1 MVETAT
7 ALEGMV
13 SAPHHLAA
21 EAGCGVLRDG
31 GNAVEAAVATAAA
44 IAVVYPQMNG
54 IGGDGFWLIH
64 APGAAP
70 VAIDACGPAGARADA
85 AFYLDKGLHA
95 VPPRGPLAANTVAG
109 AVAGWQ
115 EALALGAQWDGGA
128 LPLARLLAPAIDLAE
143 TGMPVSASQHA
154 LAEDDG
160 MGLHQAPGF
169 AATFLVDG
177 APPPVDASF
186 RQPRLGATLGA
197 LAEAGLDDFYRG
209 AVARSIAADLATA
222 GSPVTADDLANYRA
236 RRVAPL
242 SLRLGAA
249 TIYNLPPPTQG
260 LASLMILG
268 LFERLDVTEGEGFR
282 HLHSIV
288 EATKQAFAVRD
299 AVITD
304 PAHMSADPAA
314 WLGDAALDTAAGR
327 IDPSRASPWPAGG
340 DAGDTVWL
348 GAVDR
353 AGRVVSYI
361 QSVYWEFGSGMVLPD
376 SGILWQNRGCSFG
389 VAPGAAQPIQPG
401 RKPFHTLNPA
411 LARFHDGRVMAY
423 GTMGGDGQPQFQAA
437 IYTRYAAFGRGLQD
451 AVTAP
456 RWLLG
461 RTWGQGTTTLR
472 MESRFD
478 PALLAGLAEAGHRVE
493 AVGPFSQFM
502 GHAGALVHHPSGL
515 IEGAS
520 DPRSDGRAVGF

>member
-1 MVETAT
+1 
-7 ALEGMV
+7 
-13 SAPHHLAA
+13 
-21 EAGCGVLRDG
+21 
-31 GNAVEAAVATAAA
+31 
-44 IAVVYPQMNG
+44 
-54 IGGDGFWLIH
+54 
-64 APGAAP
+64 
-70 VAIDACGPAGARADA
+70 
-85 AFYLDKGLHA
+85 
-95 VPPRGPLAANTVAG
+95 
-109 AVAGWQ
+109 
-115 EALALGAQWDGGA
+115 
-128 LPLARLLAPAIDLAE
+128 
-143 TGMPVSASQHA
+143 MPVSASQHA

-160 MGLHQAPGF
+160 IGLHQAPGF
-169 AATFLVDG
+169 AASFLVDG
-177 APPPVDASF
+177 RPPPVDARF
-186 RQPRLGATLGA
+186 CQKRLGATLAA

-209 AVARSIAADLATA
+209 GVARRIAADLDAA
-222 GSPVTADDLANYRA
+222 GSPVTADDLADYRA

-242 SLRLGAA
+242 VLRLGAA

-282 HLHSIV
+282 HLHGIV

-299 AVITD
+299 SVITD
-304 PAHMSADPAA
+304 PAHMSADPASYLA
-314 WLGDAALDTAAGR
+314 DAALDAAARR
-327 IDPSRASPWPAGG
+327 IDPSRASPWPAGS

-348 GAVDR
+348 GAADR
-353 AGRVVSYI
+353 AGRVVSTL
-361 QSVYWEFGSGMVLPD
+361 QSVYWEYGSGMVLPD
-376 SGILWQNRGCSFG
+376 SGIQWQNRGCSFG
-389 VAPGAAQPIQPG
+389 VAPGAPQPIQPG

-411 LARFHDGRVMAY
+411 LALFHDGRVMAY
-423 GTMGGDGQPQFQAA
+423 GAMGGDGQPQFQAA
-437 IYTRYAAFGRGLQD
+437 IYTRYATFGRGLQD

-461 RTWGQGTTTLR
+461 RTWGEDTATLR

-478 PALLAGLAEAGHRVE
+478 PALMAGLAEAGHRVE